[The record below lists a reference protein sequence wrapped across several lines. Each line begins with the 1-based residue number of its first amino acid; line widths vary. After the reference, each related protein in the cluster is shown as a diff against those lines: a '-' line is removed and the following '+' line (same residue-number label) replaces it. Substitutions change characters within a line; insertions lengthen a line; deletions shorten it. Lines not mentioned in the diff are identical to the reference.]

1 MSKNKN
7 KQNESKVYRLLIA
20 FVIAIILWISAN
32 GSSSDIIV
40 EDIPNI
46 PVNIINTQQ
55 LKENNLMIEDLKN
68 YYVNIKLKGTENNLR
83 QINVDEI
90 VAQIDVGNVDKSG
103 TITPEISIS
112 GLSNSVIIETLKPS
126 TISLDIVNINERQYS
141 VNIETKGQPANDQEV
156 ISTQCDT
163 KVALVGSAN
172 NLARVDQVV
181 AVAEVNGML
190 SDSTLTAEVRALDS
204 DGNIVNNISYSPS
217 EVSIDVLLGLTKE
230 VAIKAPATLGDPK
243 DGYKV
248 TSITVN
254 PTTKTVGA
262 KSDQFDTISDL
273 SIDAISVLGESSSFT
288 REVELKLPDGVY
300 FPDNN
305 DRVEVTVNIE
315 AVKEK
320 TYEVTKISSK
330 NLAEG
335 FTAAKIENTTVKVTL
350 KGTQEELDEITAED
364 IELSVDLTGKIKGTY
379 DVPLSI
385 NLSKSLIETIE
396 PETVEVTIE

>member
-7 KQNESKVYRLLIA
+7 EQNESKIYRLLIA

-46 PVNIINTQQ
+46 PVNIINTEQ

-83 QINVDEI
+83 QVNVDKI
-90 VAQIDVGNVDKSG
+90 VAQIDVGGVDKSG
-103 TITPEISIS
+103 TITPEISIN
-112 GLSNSVIIETLKPS
+112 GISNSVIIESLKPS

-141 VNIETKGQPANDQEV
+141 VTIQTNGQPANDQEV

-163 KVALVGSAN
+163 KVELVGSAN
-172 NLARVDQVV
+172 NLSRVDQVV

-190 SDSTLTAEVRALDS
+190 NDSTITAEVKAIDS

-230 VAIKAPATLGDPK
+230 VNIKAPSTLGDPK

-248 TSITVN
+248 TAITVN
-254 PTTKTVGA
+254 PTTKIVGA
-262 KSDQFDTISDL
+262 KSDQFNTISDL
-273 SIDAISVLGESSSFT
+273 NIDALSVLGESSSFT

-300 FPDNN
+300 FQDNDN
-305 DRVEVTVNIE
+305 RVEVTINIE
-315 AVKEK
+315 AVEEK
-320 TYEVTKISSK
+320 SYDVTDISSK

-350 KGTQEELDEITAED
+350 KGTKEELAEIKAED

-379 DVPLSI
+379 EVPLSI
-385 NLSKSLIETIE
+385 NLSQNLVEKIE
-396 PETVEVTIE
+396 PDNVEVTIE

>member
-7 KQNESKVYRLLIA
+7 KQNESRIYRLLIA

-46 PVNIINTQQ
+46 PVNIINTEQ

-141 VNIETKGQPANDQEV
+141 VSIETDGQPANDQEV

-190 SDSTLTAEVRALDS
+190 NDGTLTAEVRAIDS

-230 VAIKAPATLGDPK
+230 VSIKAPSTLGDPK

-305 DRVEVTVNIE
+305 DRVEVTINIE
-315 AVKEK
+315 AIKEK
-320 TYEVTKISSK
+320 SYEVTSISSK

-350 KGTQEELDEITAED
+350 KGTQEELDEIEADD
-364 IELSVDLTGKIKGTY
+364 IEVSVDLTGKIKGTY
-379 DVPLSI
+379 DMPLST
-385 NLSKSLIETIE
+385 NLSKSLIEKIE